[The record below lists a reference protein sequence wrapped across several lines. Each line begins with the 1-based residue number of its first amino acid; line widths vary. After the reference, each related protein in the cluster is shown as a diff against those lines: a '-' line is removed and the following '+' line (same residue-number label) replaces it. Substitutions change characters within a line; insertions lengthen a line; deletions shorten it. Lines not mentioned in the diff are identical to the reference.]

1 MKKAFIM
8 LAVFASTALT
18 ISLRAQE
25 VVVRTSRTKAL
36 QAQVYT
42 GNERRISLWGHVR
55 DNITRIGINDAF
67 ITLMTADSTV
77 VDTMRVFGM
86 GQWDGGNKY
95 DVAYKFQVP
104 ARPQKYIIRAEHP
117 DYETL
122 DIDFEIKRV
131 ARNTYFDAPIHLMN
145 RKPTQEEMMERMLDE
160 VTIRATKVKMVVR
173 GDTIVYNADAFNLP
187 EGSMLD
193 ALIRQLDGVEL
204 KEDGRILVNGQQI
217 DELLLNGKDFF
228 KHDKTVLLENL
239 PAYTVKNVQVHHKS
253 TDYSEWLGHDDEK
266 KLYVMDV
273 VLKREYAQG
282 WLANT
287 EVAGGTPFGD
297 RDAEGNRFDERYL
310 ARLFAMRYTDNSR
323 LTMFANTN
331 NVNESRRPGSNGE
344 WWPSNQPQGQSTTRS
359 AGVDLLIDEKDKRW
373 KESAQVSLSW
383 TKTRNVT
390 LTSTEQFFATS
401 SSAYSRN
408 LDNSLFHDMRFGL
421 RNQFQLKKPFWMES
435 ELSFNYFD
443 NDNHGGMRY
452 VNMLTDPEHYG
463 SAKKVLDEVFAATLS
478 TDLQEALVNR
488 SRMNNFSEGNGMS
501 TSASVNTTH
510 KLATGDVIGMNLR
523 GSISN
528 NRSYSYANQAV
539 DYYRTEQ
546 PRTLSNRYTHSPSN
560 SSSLQIGPFY
570 NITWLNGWS
579 LRTSYDYHRDYNH
592 QTNDDYRLD
601 RLPYWEDDTYHQF
614 GSLPST
620 RDSLLLAFDANNSYD
635 RRRTNQSHVIA
646 FRPKYTKETKDKYRY
661 ISMNIP
667 FNFVNERLEYRSGVM
682 NTNLQQ
688 KKFTFTPSVNSY
700 IYWDY
705 YKHQVSFSYSLSMTL
720 PDLYNMVDVKNDA
733 NPLMVRLGN
742 PNLKMRTDHR
752 MQVGYTRNWN
762 KHNTS
767 FTFGGGLRFF
777 LNQVSQGYSYN
788 TQTGVY
794 TYMPQNVDGNWQT
807 YFWSNFGIQ
816 PDKEKRL
823 TINNY
828 IHGDY
833 SRNVDYAMATNALI
847 SEMPEVSTSLS
858 HVNNWYLEDRLT
870 FNYRYNDLYMGTQFY
885 TQYRHANN
893 KEHTIETIN
902 AVDFSYGLNAGY
914 VFNKE
919 SFPKWLQKLNVNTDI
934 KMFSRRGYGEP
945 SLNTDDLV
953 WNASVSRPFC
963 KGKILVN
970 LEAFDILHQLS
981 NTQIVINGQG
991 RTETMRNTL
1000 PRYIMLHIT
1009 YKFQKMPKN
1018 RNK

>member
-1 MKKAFIM
+1 
-8 LAVFASTALT
+8 
-18 ISLRAQE
+18 
-25 VVVRTSRTKAL
+25 
-36 QAQVYT
+36 
-42 GNERRISLWGHVR
+42 
-55 DNITRIGINDAF
+55 
-67 ITLMTADSTV
+67 
-77 VDTMRVFGM
+77 
-86 GQWDGGNKY
+86 
-95 DVAYKFQVP
+95 
-104 ARPQKYIIRAEHP
+104 
-117 DYETL
+117 
-122 DIDFEIKRV
+122 
-131 ARNTYFDAPIHLMN
+131 
-145 RKPTQEEMMERMLDE
+145 MLDE

-217 DELLLNGKDFF
+217 DELLLKGKDFF
-228 KHDKTVLLENL
+228 KHEKSVLLENL

-253 TDYSEWLGHDDEK
+253 TDNSEWQGQDDEK

-510 KLATGDVIGMNLR
+510 KLATGDEIGMNLR

-570 NITWLNGWS
+570 DITWLNGWS

-934 KMFSRRGYGEP
+934 KMFSRRGYGEK

-953 WNASVSRPFC
+953 WNASISRPFC

-981 NTQIVINGQG
+981 NTQIIINGQA
-991 RTETMRNTL
+991 RTEYMRNTL

-1009 YKFQKMPKN
+1009 YKFQKIPKN
-1018 RNK
+1018 RDK

>member
-1 MKKAFIM
+1 M

-36 QAQVYT
+36 QTQVYT
-42 GNERRISLWGHVR
+42 DSVRRISLWGHVR

-443 NDNHGGMRY
+443 NDNHGGMRF

-528 NRSYSYANQAV
+528 NRSYSYANQTV

-570 NITWLNGWS
+570 DITWLNGWS

-794 TYMPQNVDGNWQT
+794 TYQPQNVDGNWQT

-893 KEHTIETIN
+893 KEHTIENIN

-953 WNASVSRPFC
+953 WNASISRPFC

-981 NTQIVINGQG
+981 NTNIVINGQG
-991 RTETMRNTL
+991 RTETIRNTL
-1000 PRYIMLHIT
+1000 PRYIMLHLT

>member
-1 MKKAFIM
+1 M
-8 LAVFASTALT
+8 LAVFVSTALT

-25 VVVRTSRTKAL
+25 VVVRTARTKSL
-36 QAQVYT
+36 QVQEYT
-42 GNERRISLWGHVR
+42 ENERRISLWGHVR
-55 DNITRIGINDAF
+55 DNVTRIGIDDTF
-67 ITLMTADSTV
+67 ITLMKSDSTV

-86 GQWDGGNKY
+86 GNWDGGNKY
-95 DVAYKFQVP
+95 DVAYRFQIP

-117 DYETL
+117 EYETL
-122 DIDFEIKRV
+122 DINFDVKRV
-131 ARNTYFDAPIHLMN
+131 ARNTYFDAPIHLMK
-145 RKPTQEEMMERMLDE
+145 RKLSPDEMYRMLDE
-160 VTIRATKVKMVVR
+160 VTIRATKVKMVIK

-204 KEDGRILVNGQQI
+204 KDDGRILVNGQQI

-228 KHDKTVLLENL
+228 KHDKTVLLDNL

-253 TDYSEWLGHDDEK
+253 TDYSEWLGRDDDR

-287 EVAGGTPFGD
+287 ELAGGTPFGD

-359 AGVDLLIDEKDKRW
+359 AGIDLLIDEKNKRW
-373 KESAQVSLSW
+373 KENATFDMSW
-383 TKTRNVT
+383 NKTRNVT
-390 LTSTEQFFATS
+390 LTSIEQFFATS

-408 LDNSLFHDMRFGL
+408 LDRSTLHDMRFGL

-435 ELSFNYFD
+435 EVSFNYFD
-443 NDNHGGMRY
+443 NDGRGDMRY

-463 SAKKVLDEVFAATLS
+463 SAKKVLDEVFSATLS
-478 TDLQEALVNR
+478 TDLQDALVNR
-488 SRMNNFSEGNGMS
+488 SSRNDLRDGNGTNAS
-501 TSASVNTTH
+501 VSVNTTH
-510 KLATGDVIGMNLR
+510 KLATGDEIGMNLR

-570 NITWLNGWS
+570 DITWLNGWS
-579 LRTSYDYHRDYNH
+579 LRASYDYNHDYSH

-601 RLPYWEDDTYHQF
+601 RLPNWEDDTWHQF

-635 RRRTNQSHVIA
+635 RKRTNQSHVIA
-646 FRPKYTKETKDKYRY
+646 FRPKYTKDTKDKYRY

-682 NTNLQQ
+682 NTDLQQ

-705 YKHQVSFSYSLSMTL
+705 YKHQVSFNYSLSMTL

-794 TYMPQNVDGNWQT
+794 TYKPQNVDGNWQT

-816 PDKEKRL
+816 PDNEKRL

-858 HVNNWYLEDRLT
+858 HVNNWYLEDRVT
-870 FNYRYNDLYMGTQFY
+870 INYRFNDLYMGTQFY

-953 WNASVSRPFC
+953 WNASISRPFC

-981 NTQIVINGQG
+981 NTQIVIDGQG

-1000 PRYIMLHIT
+1000 PRYIMLHLT

-1018 RNK
+1018 RSKSEK

>member
-1 MKKAFIM
+1 MRKALIM
-8 LAVFASTALT
+8 LAFFASTALT
-18 ISLRAQE
+18 MPSRAQDKPE
-25 VVVRTSRTKAL
+25 KA
-36 QAQVYT
+36 
-42 GNERRISLWGHVR
+42 ERKISLWGHVK
-55 DNITRIGINDAF
+55 DNVTRIGIDGVF
-67 ITLMTADSTV
+67 VTLMTSDSTV
-77 VDTMRVFGM
+77 VDTMHVFGM
-86 GQWDGGNKY
+86 GRWDGGNKY

-104 ARPQKYIIRAEHP
+104 AHPQKYIIRAEHP
-117 DYETL
+117 EYETQ
-122 DIDFEIKRV
+122 DINYEIKRV
-131 ARNTYFDAPIHLMN
+131 ARNTYFDAPHHLMK
-145 RKPTQEEMMERMLDE
+145 RRPTQEEMYRMLDE
-160 VTIRATKVKMVVR
+160 VTVRATKVKMVIK

-570 NITWLNGWS
+570 DITWLNGWS

-919 SFPKWLQKLNVNTDI
+919 SYPKWLQKLNVNTDI

-981 NTQIVINGQG
+981 NTQIVINGQA
-991 RTETMRNTL
+991 RTETIRNTL
-1000 PRYIMLHIT
+1000 PRYVMLHLT
-1009 YKFQKMPKN
+1009 YKFTKLPKN
-1018 RNK
+1018 RSK